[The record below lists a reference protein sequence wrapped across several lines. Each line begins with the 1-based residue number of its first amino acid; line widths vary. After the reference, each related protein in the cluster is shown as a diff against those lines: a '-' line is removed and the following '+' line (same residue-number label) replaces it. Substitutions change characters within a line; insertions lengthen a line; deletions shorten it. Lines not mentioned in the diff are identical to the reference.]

1 MVDHYIDHEV
11 HISLVQ
17 GIGKLNQVILRA
29 KVWVELGDILSPIA
43 VESFPVG
50 GNAFDVGNDW

>member
-11 HISLVQ
+11 HLSLVQ
-17 GIGKLNQVILRA
+17 GIGKCNQVCLRA
-29 KVWVELGDILSPIA
+29 KVWTELGDILRPITM
-43 VESFPVG
+43 VSFPVS